1 MNNNYLYN
9 HYQIMYSI
17 TCLEMTIDNLI
28 KSIDMYNSLIIITD
42 DVNLNL
48 VYIDCVI
55 KLDSQLNKLFK
66 YLKENPEKYPDE
78 YLKYSNKI

>member
-1 MNNNYLYN
+1 MT
-9 HYQIMYSI
+9 SF

-28 KSIDMYNSLIIITD
+28 NSIDMYKSLIIITD

-48 VYIDCVI
+48 IYIDCI
-55 KLDSQLNKLFK
+55 LKYEEQLNKLFK